1 MNRSYSKIRHIQE
14 SNERLEKRLISEQSS
29 NIPNVISKG
38 KVAEVINSVKS
49 SMTRDM
55 WRDADDLM
63 SIYKRLLPL
72 KGKNVVPPGTELYAE
87 MTSEEQA
94 PMPALKYFN
103 MMYGRIQ
110 HNRYGMGDFNFLQR
124 LGDVGEK
131 TAWGGKEEFSKD
143 GKYTTR
149 QVKAMIYELFKDAER
164 KV

>member
-14 SNERLEKRLISEQSS
+14 ANQNLEKRLISEQSS

-131 TAWGGKEEFSKD
+131 TVTGKEEFSKD
-143 GKYTTR
+143 GKFTTR
-149 QVKAMIYELFKDAER
+149 QVKAMIYQLFDDAKR

>member
-1 MNRSYSKIRHIQE
+1 MKKIV
-14 SNERLEKRLISEQSS
+14 RLTEADLARLVKRVIEEQSS

-38 KVAEVINSVKS
+38 KVAEVINSIKS
-49 SMTRDM
+49 SMKWDM

-87 MTSEEQA
+87 MTADEQA

-110 HNRYGMGDFNFLQR
+110 HNRYGMGDFNFLHRIGQI
-124 LGDVGEK
+124 GDT
-131 TAWGGKEEFSKD
+131 TAGGKEEFSKD

-149 QVKAMIYELFKDAER
+149 QVKAMIYQLFEDAKR

>member
-1 MNRSYSKIRHIQE
+1 MNRSFSKIRHIQE
-14 SNERLEKRLISEQSS
+14 ANQQLEKRIINEQKS

-38 KVAEVINSVKS
+38 DVAKVIDSVKDD
-49 SMTRDM
+49 MTTDM

-124 LGDVGEK
+124 IDRVGEK
-131 TAWGGKEEFSKD
+131 TASGKEEFTKD

-149 QVKAMIYELFKDAER
+149 QVKGMIWQLVSSEGRR